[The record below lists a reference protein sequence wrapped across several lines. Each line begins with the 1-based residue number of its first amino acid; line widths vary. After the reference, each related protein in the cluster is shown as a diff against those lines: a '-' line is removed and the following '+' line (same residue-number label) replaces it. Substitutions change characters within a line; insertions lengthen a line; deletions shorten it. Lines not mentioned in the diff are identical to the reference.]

1 MVARRTSLADLVRS
15 WHDPLRDGRL
25 SVEAMSAAARG
36 YVAACRELRRAP
48 NTTEATYYPAICE
61 LLNAILQARDLPF
74 RARTG
79 TSEDRLGGGADKPDV
94 VIYDAE
100 GAGTIAAGEVK
111 LPAVALRALASSTDR
126 NDQVGRYLA
135 QTGAVLLCNVRSF
148 GLLTVKP
155 GVVRNAAMPVRPED
169 RVLVAEVM
177 LWEDDRSAESGQ
189 PIEPARVL
197 DLASLVFQAA
207 TEYAPINRPDV
218 LARILAEQARS
229 AKAGLP
235 ARFDESVQQ
244 LLVDYKEALGLSFED
259 DEGKEFFRSSLI
271 QTAYYALFAGW
282 TLWHRAND
290 GTAFAWEKL
299 DRYLRIPFL
308 GQLFHEFRHPDR
320 LADLR
325 LGPHLDRATAMLA
338 RVDRPAFFR
347 RFGAPDLAPD
357 AGAGNGHDVAA
368 AAITYFY
375 EPFLEAFDP
384 ELRKALGVWYT
395 PPAIVRYQVR
405 KVDRLLR
412 DELGCERGLADPHV
426 VVLDPC
432 CGTGAYLIEVVRCI
446 AEQLRSEGEDG
457 SLGAEIL
464 EAVCTRVLGFELL
477 TASFVIAQLQLYL
490 ILSELGT
497 PPGKERRPAVFLT
510 NALTGWSGEEQ
521 VKLNFPELREERD
534 AARKVKR
541 EAKIIVILG
550 NPPYNRWAG
559 AAIEE
564 ERDLVDQYKGITRD
578 RDGKQVGS
586 SQLYARWGIRKHLL
600 DDLYVRF
607 FRLAEKQIGEKAEF
621 GVVSFISNSSFLTGR
636 SHPIMRE
643 SLVAHFDKIWIDN
656 LHGNRIASERTPWG
670 ESCETIFSAATGPGI
685 KVGTCITTYLKLRK
699 PRAARRLAKGHYRE
713 FWGLAGRKR
722 QALLESLRLSALSP
736 AKQREV
742 AKRPEG
748 PREYEEFTPNEG
760 NRWKLAP
767 RDENAGF
774 EAWPALD
781 ELFPTAFQGVNP
793 NRGLD
798 GSVIDVDRDQLVQ
811 RMRNYLSAASFDAAK
826 RAYPELCEARA
837 GYDPHETWRALRKD
851 GGFRDGLVVPYVLFP
866 LDQRWLYYDD
876 TSNLLNRRRPEYW
889 ENLRGNEF
897 LVTVP
902 QPRRANETRPLL
914 AATLVDLHLHDRGS
928 VCFPRTI
935 TAPSESSGSLFRGT
949 AGGANLAPRVWTKL
963 SAQWRLRGD
972 LGDPAASRLVGDLF
986 RAALAL
992 MHAPQYEADHQESL
1006 AQDWAH
1012 LPIPRSLDL
1021 LGKLVEAGDAAAKLL
1036 DPMAGADKV
1045 VRQLLGE
1052 DAGTLGVLTKVG
1064 GGAVR
1069 DEARV
1074 VRVSYY
1080 GAAKGRY
1087 DSRPT
1092 ATSEPMRPG
1101 WGEVTG
1107 DLYLNDTAFYR
1118 HVPESVWRYELGG
1131 YPVLKKWLGYRQASR
1146 RGERP
1151 LTVREARHARSI
1163 IQRLAALLVL
1173 REQLDALYSEACGDS
1188 WTAEELGLRS

>member
-1 MVARRTSLADLVRS
+1 MRREVL
-15 WHDPLRDGRL
+15 
-25 SVEAMSAAARG
+25 EAAARK
-36 YVAACRELRRAP
+36 YAAEVGALRRSA
-48 NTTEATYYPAICE
+48 NTTEATFYPAICE
-61 LLNAILQARDLPF
+61 LLNALLQGRDLPF

-111 LPAVALRALASSTDR
+111 LPAVALRALANSTDR

-189 PIEPARVL
+189 PIEPARML

-244 LLVDYKEALGLSFED
+244 LLLDYKEALGLSFED

-338 RVDRPAFFR
+338 RVDRDAFFH
-347 RFGAPDLAPD
+347 RFGVPNLSPD

-497 PPGKERRPAVFLT
+497 PPGKDRRPAVFLT

-578 RDGKQVGS
+578 RDGRQVGP

-643 SLVAHFDKIWIDN
+643 SLVAHFDKVWIDSLN
-656 LHGNRIASERTPWG
+656 GDKYRTGKLIPKDLPG
-670 ESCETIFSAATGPGI
+670 TGTSDQSVFTTEQDPRGI
-685 KVGTCITTYLKLRK
+685 QVGTSITTYLKLRT
-699 PRAARRLAKGHYRE
+699 PRAARRLAMGHYRE
-713 FWGLAGRKR
+713 FWGLAERKR

-748 PREYEEFTPNEG
+748 PRQYEEFTPNEG

-798 GSVIDVDRDQLVQ
+798 GSLVDVDRAALAQ
-811 RMRNYLSAASFDAAK
+811 RMRAYFAARSFREAEQAA
-826 RAYPELCEARA
+826 PELCVPRARYVPRDVWQTLSR
-837 GYDPHETWRALRKD
+837 GS
-851 GGFRDGLVVPYVLFP
+851 GFDEGRIVPYTLFP
-866 LDQRWLYYDD
+866 LDGRWIYYE
-876 TSNLLNRRRPEYW
+876 TNEKLLNERRPEFW
-889 ENLRGNEF
+889 DNLGGNEF

-902 QPRRANETRPLL
+902 QPRRASETRPLI
-914 AATLVDLHLHDRGS
+914 ATTLVDLHLHDRGS
-928 VCFPRTI
+928 VCFPRTVK
-935 TAPSESSGSLFRGT
+935 APPAASGGLFSGPP
-949 AGGANLAPRVWTKL
+949 AGANLAPRAWSSLSKHWKL
-963 SAQWRLRGD
+963 KGD
-972 LGDPAASRLVGDLF
+972 IGGPAASRIVADLF
-986 RAALAL
+986 RVALAL
-992 MHAPQYEADHQESL
+992 MHAPQYETDHQESL

-1045 VRQLLGE
+1045 VRELLGE
-1052 DAGTLGVLTKVG
+1052 DAGALGVLTKVG

-1074 VRVSYY
+1074 VTVSYY
-1080 GAAKGRY
+1080 GAARGRY
-1087 DSRPT
+1087 DLRRT
-1092 ATSEPMRPG
+1092 ATSEPMRPA
-1101 WGEVTG
+1101 WGETTG
-1107 DLYLNDTAFYR
+1107 DLYLNDTAFFR
-1118 HVPESVWRYELGG
+1118 HVPEAVWRYELGG

-1146 RGERP
+1146 RGDRP
-1151 LTVREARHARSI
+1151 LTVPEARHARSI

-1173 REQLDALYSEACGDS
+1173 RDKLDALYAEACADAWS
-1188 WTAEELGLRS
+1188 AEELGLR

>member
-1 MVARRTSLADLVRS
+1 M
-15 WHDPLRDGRL
+15 
-25 SVEAMSAAARG
+25 
-36 YVAACRELRRAP
+36 RRAP
-48 NTTEATYYPAICE
+48 NTTEATYYPAICG
-61 LLNAILQARDLPF
+61 LLNTLLEARELPY
-74 RARTG
+74 RVRTG
-79 TSEDRLGGGADKPDV
+79 TSEDRVGGGSDKPDV
-94 VIYDAE
+94 VIYDAD

-111 LPAVALRALASSTDR
+111 LPSMALTALAVSTDR

-135 QTGAVLLCNVRSF
+135 QSGVVLLCNVRAF
-148 GLLTVKP
+148 GLLVP
-155 GVVRNAAMPVRPED
+155 RSGYARNASTPVPPAD
-169 RVLVAEVM
+169 RVLIKQVA
-177 LWEDDRSAESGQ
+177 LWEDDRSAEAGAI
-189 PIEPARVL
+189 PEAMRIL
-197 DLASLVFQAA
+197 DLASIVFQAA
-207 TEYAPINRPDV
+207 TEYTPISRPDV

-229 AKAGLP
+229 AKGDLP
-235 ARFDESVQQ
+235 DRFDESVQQ

-259 DEGKEFFRSSLI
+259 EEGKEFFRSSLI

-290 GTAFAWEKL
+290 GTTFAWERL

-320 LADLR
+320 LADLK
-325 LGPHLDRATAMLA
+325 LAPHLERATAVLG
-338 RVDRPAFFR
+338 RVDRDAFFR
-347 RFGAPDLAPD
+347 RFGAPSLMQGGA
-357 AGAGNGHDVAA
+357 AGARGDAAA

-384 ELRKALGVWYT
+384 ALRKALGVWYT
-395 PPAIVRYQVR
+395 PPEIVRYQVR

-412 DELGCERGLADPHV
+412 DELGCERGLADPKV

-432 CGTGAYLIEVVRCI
+432 CGTGAYLIEVVRCL
-446 AEQLRSEGEDG
+446 AEQLRMEGEEG
-457 SLGAEIL
+457 SVAAEVL
-464 EAVCTRVLGFELL
+464 DAVCTRVIGFELL

-490 ILSELGT
+490 ILSDLGT
-497 PPGKERRPAVFLT
+497 PPSRDRRPAVFLT

-521 VKLNFPELREERD
+521 VKLNFPELRDERD

-564 ERDLVDQYKGITRD
+564 ERDLIDPYKGIARD
-578 RDGKQVGS
+578 KSGKQVGPTMLFS
-586 SQLYARWGIRKHLL
+586 RWGIRKHLL

-607 FRLAEKQIGEKAEF
+607 FRLAEQQIGEKAEF

-636 SHPIMRE
+636 SHPIMRGALI
-643 SLVAHFDKIWIDN
+643 SQFDKVWVDN
-656 LHGNRIASERTPWG
+656 LHGNRLASERTPWG
-670 ESCETIFSAATGPGI
+670 DSCETIFSAAGPGI
-685 KVGTCITTYLKLRK
+685 KVGTCVTTYIKLRA
-699 PRAARRLAKGHYRE
+699 PRGRGRLAKGHYRD
-713 FWGLAGRKR
+713 FWGAAAKKR
-722 QALLESLRLSALSP
+722 QSLLESLRLDSLSP
-736 AKQREV
+736 TQKREV
-742 AKRPEG
+742 SQRPEG
-748 PREYEEFTPNEG
+748 PREYEAFTPSEA

-798 GSVIDVDRDQLVQ
+798 GSVIDVDREQLVQ

-826 RAYPELCEARA
+826 RSHPELCEVRA
-837 GYDPHETWRALRKD
+837 GYDPHETWRALRKN

-902 QPRRANETRPLL
+902 QPRRASETRPIL
-914 AATLVDLHLHDRGS
+914 ATSLVDLHLHDRGS
-928 VCFPRTI
+928 VCFPRTVK
-935 TAPSESSGSLFRGT
+935 ASPAASGGLFSGSP
-949 AGGANLAPRVWTKL
+949 ASANLAPRAWPLLSKHWKL
-963 SAQWRLRGD
+963 KGSIG
-972 LGDPAASRLVGDLF
+972 GPAASRVVADLF
-986 RAALAL
+986 RVALAL

-1012 LPIPRSLDL
+1012 LPIPRSLDS

-1036 DPMAGADKV
+1036 DPMASADRV
-1045 VRQLLGE
+1045 VRELLGE
-1052 DAGTLGVLTKVG
+1052 DARTLGVLTKVG

-1074 VRVSYY
+1074 VTVSYY
-1080 GAAKGRY
+1080 GAAKGHY

-1092 ATSEPMRPG
+1092 ATSEPMRPA
-1101 WGEVTG
+1101 WGETTG
-1107 DLYLNDTAFYR
+1107 DLYLNDTAFFR
-1118 HVPESVWRYELGG
+1118 HVPEAVWRYELGG

-1146 RGERP
+1146 RGDRP
-1151 LTVREARHARSI
+1151 LTVPEARHARSI

-1173 REQLDALYSEACGDS
+1173 RDKLDALYTEACADAWS
-1188 WTAEELGLRS
+1188 AEELGLR